1 MSSPL
6 TEKYKAISQ
15 SISETKD
22 QLIEQYRKVKEAK
35 DEQGML
41 QIGANLESII
51 QKSDQA
57 TRAYEQEQAV
67 RKESLLSGISSGELI
82 SDKQKPIKS
91 FVQFPDPSGARNYGE
106 EFTYSPLKYNPNKAK
121 KAFAELLETDP
132 KKVDVTT
139 GVGLKETTFLAGLQ
153 DDEARKAYLQQNYEE
168 VLPINTVGSSNFL
181 VKNKKGDYIL
191 ALPKGIN
198 MKDVGAAAF
207 TETLP
212 LIAGIGAGIASV
224 KTGPAAPFVASGVSN
239 LAYSGVGAMQD
250 VGFRKMAGL
259 PAGVGQVASER
270 GKEAALGLGIDLLT
284 YGAAK
289 PFTKR
294 AGTAIENN
302 VAKELRE
309 ATELLQKKGMDVNY
323 PVGAEGGDIGL
334 KFQRELAGKFPKMAV
349 AQTMEKTR
357 GVMASYQKAI
367 EDKVIGVPKVD
378 ITNRVKAEADQLAA
392 MIEKQNVRLQGQAKG
407 WVDNRLKQI
416 MPDNTNQVDLGNTIS
431 GLMEDAATKGQAIKD
446 QAYRSFYD
454 ETTQRGVNVP
464 KQEVLNT
471 IEGVLAGTRN
481 DFKRNPSI
489 ERLYR
494 DIANSGESNFSAEQL
509 RNIVQVARDSVP
521 LNASKTA
528 DQVAVG
534 VSKALDDK
542 FNEVVSRNGLG
553 DLWNQTNKTY
563 DETSLAFRRSSPGK
577 ILSEQ
582 FGSQKLS
589 PSQMVDATLANEKTV
604 ADVLSA
610 LRNTGDQAGADALQ
624 TQLKNAYLEKIGI
637 TSGYKGTNS
646 KYKPEMVDALW
657 GNNPTSKRVNSTIEE
672 LNNSLKASKV
682 DLVNIPP
689 EDVNRL
695 LDVIPIDERKKIIS
709 SIVQKGQ
716 IQAKQDRLMSN
727 EVVKQAKRG
736 NWTYLDNDIFAD
748 TMLNKAS
755 TSDVLD
761 IVKKLPLAEK
771 QKVGA
776 DMFARLLSDYSTAG
790 TGANQARFGF
800 DLWDAEKVIKDLG
813 GWNRAKGTGAP
824 QWVKNMDAVVG
835 KDTVDEFIA
844 ASRVQAASRPIGKVE
859 SLEARGLTSSTGI
872 KVYASPFQY
881 IGNKLLATAYGSNN
895 LRPFLRGLSK
905 DIGDEAYQKNANR
918 MLKGIIG
925 TRMGLQSAAI
935 QGRNDPDFQEQMQ
948 IILAEAQ
955 AEAEQQR

>member
-6 TEKYKAISQ
+6 TEKYKAVSQ
-15 SISETKD
+15 SINETKD
-22 QLIEQYRKVKEAK
+22 KLIEQYRKVKEAN
-35 DEQGML
+35 DEKGML

-106 EFTYSPLKYNPNKAK
+106 EFNYSPLIYNPNKAR
-121 KAFAELLETDP
+121 KAFAELVETDP

-139 GVGLKETTFLAGLQ
+139 GVGLEETTFLAGLQ

-181 VKNKKGDYIL
+181 VKNKEGNYIL

-198 MKDVGAAAF
+198 MKDVGAAVA

-212 LIAGIGAGIASV
+212 LAAGIGAGIASIG
-224 KTGPAAPFVASGVSN
+224 TGPAAPFVASGASN
-239 LAYSGVGAMQD
+239 LAYSGVGAIQD
-250 VGFRKMAGL
+250 VAFRKMAGL
-259 PAGVGQVASER
+259 PAGVGQVAAER
-270 GKEAALGLGIDLLT
+270 GKEAVVGGLIDLAT
-284 YGAAK
+284 YGVSR

-294 AGTAIENN
+294 VGTAIENN

-309 ATELLQKKGMDVNY
+309 STELLQKKGMDVDF
-323 PVGAEGGDIGL
+323 PVGAEGGTMGL

-349 AQTMEKTR
+349 AKTMEKTR

-367 EDKVIGVPKVD
+367 EDKVIGVPRVD

-407 WVDNRLKQI
+407 WVNNRLKQI
-416 MPDNTNQVDLGNTIS
+416 MPDKTNQVDLGNTIS

-494 DIANSGESNFSAEQL
+494 DIASSEESNFSAEQL

-553 DLWNQTNKTY
+553 DLWSQTNKTY

-582 FGSQKLS
+582 FGNQKLS

-604 ADVLSA
+604 ADVLST
-610 LRNTGDQAGADALQ
+610 LKNTGDEAGADALQ

-637 TSGYKGTNS
+637 TSAYKGTNS

-657 GNNPTSKRVNSTIEE
+657 GNPLAAKRVNSTIEE

-682 DLVNIPP
+682 DVVDISP
-689 EDVNRL
+689 EDANRL
-695 LDVIPIDERKKIIS
+695 LDIIPVNERQKLIDDIVKKG
-709 SIVQKGQ
+709 K
-716 IQAKQDRLMSN
+716 IQAREDRLMSN

-755 TSDVLD
+755 TSDVLE
-761 IVKKLPLAEK
+761 ITKRLPLAEK

-813 GWNRAKGTGAP
+813 GWNRVKGTGAP

-844 ASRVQAASRPIGKVE
+844 ASRVQAASRPIGKAE
-859 SLEARGLTSSTGI
+859 SLELRGLTSATGV
-872 KVYASPFQY
+872 KVYAAPFQY
-881 IGNKLLATAYGSNN
+881 IGNKILATAYGSNN

-905 DIGDEAYQKNANR
+905 DIGDEAYQRNASR

-925 TRMGLQSAAI
+925 TRMGLQAAAI